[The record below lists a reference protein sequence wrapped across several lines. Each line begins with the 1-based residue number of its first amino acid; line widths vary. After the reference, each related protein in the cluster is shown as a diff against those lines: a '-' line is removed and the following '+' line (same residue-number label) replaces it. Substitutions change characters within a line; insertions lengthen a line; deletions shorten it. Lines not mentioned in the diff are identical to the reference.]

1 MIKKLSFTLII
12 LSLLLGACA
21 ASSRNLQ
28 SEGRTDVVTEMVQV
42 GAPAEAP
49 MPASIA
55 AGEKGA
61 YALDQTA
68 ASTDRL
74 VIKNGSLS
82 MSVKD
87 PLISR
92 DNIAHMVDAMGGFV
106 VSADMYQQTLNNG
119 VQVPQVSM
127 TIRVPAE
134 RLDEAL
140 AAIKAETD
148 QPIINENMNSQDVTA
163 EYTDLNSRL
172 INLQEAEKQLQ
183 GIMDDANRTEDVL
196 AVYSQLVSVR
206 EQIELI
212 KGQMQYYEQSA
223 KLSSVSIQ
231 LLANAAVQ
239 PITIAGWQPVGI
251 AKEALLSLIHTL
263 QSLAGFG
270 IRFVIYYLPVLLVIC
285 LPFALIIWGIVSLVK
300 RRKKA
305 KKALPPEPEA

>member
-1 MIKKLSFTLII
+1 MIKKLSFALII

-21 ASSRNLQ
+21 GSSRNLQ

-49 MPASIA
+49 MPASIG

-74 VIKNGSLS
+74 VIKNGTLS
-82 MSVKD
+82 IVVDD
-87 PLISR
+87 PLVSR
-92 DNIAHMVDAMGGFV
+92 DNIASMVDAMGGFV

-172 INLQEAEKQLQ
+172 INLQAAEKQLQ
-183 GIMDDANRTEDVL
+183 AIMDDANRTEDVL

-206 EQIELI
+206 EQIEVI
-212 KGQMQYYEQSA
+212 KGQMKYYEQSA
-223 KLSSVSIQ
+223 KLSSISIQ

-239 PITIAGWQPVGI
+239 PTIAGWQPAGI
-251 AKEALLSLIHTL
+251 AKEAILSLIHTL

-285 LPFALIIWGIVSLVK
+285 LPFALIIWAIVSFVN

-305 KKALPPEPEA
+305 KKALPPEPQA